1 MSNWG
6 EIFLNP
12 DLKRIMQYAYRK
24 NVALQAQNG
33 ANLNRVNDDILEAL
47 VKYKF
52 CRFVCSVD
60 GANQRTYS
68 LYRVKGDYDR
78 VIDNIRKIN
87 HYKMKYR
94 CAFPAITWQ
103 FMAFGHNE
111 HEISKARALAKELDM
126 DFYVKLSWNDLYTET
141 FSAGKDRELIKK
153 ESGLGVADRREYEE
167 KFGKSYLEKT
177 CHQLWFKPRINYD
190 GKLLGCTINYWAN
203 LGNIFEEGLQEC
215 LNGEKMD
222 YARKMVL
229 GMTEEKEGIACS
241 NCKIY
246 QGMKKNN
253 SWLKPKDLHGF
264 YVESRKMNML
274 RNKINNPLLLSIV
287 LGLVKNLKNRG
298 VLNN

>member
-1 MSNWG
+1 LSNWG

>member
-1 MSNWG
+1 
-6 EIFLNP
+6 
-12 DLKRIMQYAYRK
+12 MQYAYRK